1 MQGILG
7 FCTRNKE
14 QQATRELMGLLED
27 YGNKL
32 YGEFKPDE
40 EETKLDNDDDDD
52 DDDGKEEGLSI
63 EDAFAKEVAEFKKP
77 VKKNA
82 HRFRWMQVGIECC
95 LFVRCHKSV
104 CPTTLVQFIL
114 NDLNE
119 SKIQKTKYMQRILP
133 AAESCLASWTRL
145 SPWQTESFQSTF
157 RGKAWSQRRNN
168 ETVDRK
174 PYSTTRCNCDCTVPH
189 TVDLKNPDLCII
201 VEVFKSICTIS
212 VVERYYELKKFNLES
227 IHGRNLVNQKKN
239 DDKAKEKKVN
249 EGGEK
254 KGDKKR
260 KVEEVKERKASHFD
274 GRGGGNKKGG
284 EGKPHNKKQ
293 KKAEEA
299 TADE

>member
-1 MQGILG
+1 MREEKKKVSHFAKQHQLARSKSVQPKMQGILG

-52 DDDGKEEGLSI
+52 DEDGKEEGLSI

-77 VKKNA
+77 AKKNA

-133 AAESCLASWTRL
+133 AAESCLAFMDQIIPMANRVLPKYFSGEGMEPKKFAVVF
-145 SPWQTESFQSTF
+145 S
-157 RGKAWSQRRNN
+157 RRNN
-168 ETVDRK
+168 ETVDRETLT
-174 PYSTTRCNCDCTVPH
+174 PQLAAIATATVPH

-227 IHGRNLVNQKKN
+227 
-239 DDKAKEKKVN
+239 
-249 EGGEK
+249 
-254 KGDKKR
+254 
-260 KVEEVKERKASHFD
+260 
-274 GRGGGNKKGG
+274 
-284 EGKPHNKKQ
+284 
-293 KKAEEA
+293 
-299 TADE
+299 